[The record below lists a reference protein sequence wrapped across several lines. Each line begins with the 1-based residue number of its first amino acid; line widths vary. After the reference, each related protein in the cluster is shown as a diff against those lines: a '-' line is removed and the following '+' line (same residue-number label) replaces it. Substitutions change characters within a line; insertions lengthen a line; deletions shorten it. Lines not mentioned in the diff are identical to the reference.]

1 MRIKIAAK
9 KIVDTANER
18 VAQPVKTRIG
28 GMRKREYIQ
37 RKYLPENVINSIGV
51 KNEMIYS

>member
-1 MRIKIAAK
+1 MKEWPRI
-9 KIVDTANER
+9 
-18 VAQPVKTRIG
+18 KTRIG
-28 GMRKREYIQ
+28 GKKKRKYIQ